1 MGGHMRGP
9 VSLLQA
15 VSPDGEIGNKSE
27 IGLESRRVSCYS
39 VVSPNGEIASESEM
53 LEREVLDRGEDAIR
67 ACLDRVPF
75 LKIRDIKIEPLMQ
88 GRRPDYIALIESP
101 SGQYNLVV
109 EAKSS
114 GQPRIARQAIDQLR
128 AYSQLLPNPY
138 PVFLAPYIADSTA
151 KLLEQEGVGY
161 IDLAGN
167 CRLSFAQVFIEQRGI
182 ENPFS
187 EKRRLK
193 SLYSPKSERILRVLL
208 TSRQGSWKV
217 EDLSREA
224 DVSLGLVSK
233 VKNLLAD
240 REWLD
245 PRPGGMRLLDPEIA
259 LKDWAREYRFGKHKA
274 MDFYSFASGTEAEE
288 LVADAA
294 ERCDVRIALTG
305 FSAAVRYA
313 PAVRYQRSMVFCQG
327 DPLRIAQEL
336 DLKQVPSGAN
346 LTMIQPY
353 DEGVFYGAQDRDG
366 IAVVSPIQTYL
377 DLMSQA
383 ARGVEAAEALLEGVI
398 RESW

>member
-1 MGGHMRGP
+1 MR
-9 VSLLQA
+9 
-15 VSPDGEIGNKSE
+15 
-27 IGLESRRVSCYS
+27 
-39 VVSPNGEIASESEM
+39 
-53 LEREVLDRGEDAIR
+53 EREVLGQGEDAIR

-75 LKIRDIKIEPLMQ
+75 LKIREIKIAPVMQ
-88 GRRPDYIALIESP
+88 GRRPDYVALVESP
-101 SGQYNLVV
+101 SGRYNLVV

-138 PVFLAPYIADSTA
+138 PVLLAPYIAASTA

-167 CRLSFAQVFIEQRGI
+167 CRLSFAQVFIEQRGN
-182 ENPFS
+182 ENPYA
-187 EKRRLK
+187 EKRELR

-208 TSRQGSWKV
+208 SSRQCSWKV
-217 EDLSREA
+217 EELSREA

-233 VKNLLAD
+233 VRKLLAD

-245 PRPGGMRLLDPEIA
+245 PRSSGTRLLLPE
-259 LKDWAREYRFGKHKA
+259 LVLNDWAREYRFGKHRSIS
-274 MDFYSFASGTEAEE
+274 FYSFASGTEAEE
-288 LVADAA
+288 SVAHAA
-294 ERCDVRIALTG
+294 ERCGVRIALTG

-313 PAVRYQRSMVFCQG
+313 PAVRYQRSMIFCQA

-346 LTMIQPY
+346 LTLIQPY
-353 DEGVFYGAQDRDG
+353 DEGVFYAVQERDG
-366 IAVVSPIQTYL
+366 IQVVSPIQTYL
-377 DLMSQA
+377 DLISQA
-383 ARGVEAAEALLEGVI
+383 ARGEEAAEALLEGVI

>member
-1 MGGHMRGP
+1 M
-9 VSLLQA
+9 
-15 VSPDGEIGNKSE
+15 
-27 IGLESRRVSCYS
+27 
-39 VVSPNGEIASESEM
+39 
-53 LEREVLDRGEDAIR
+53 
-67 ACLDRVPF
+67 
-75 LKIRDIKIEPLMQ
+75 
-88 GRRPDYIALIESP
+88 
-101 SGQYNLVV
+101 
-109 EAKSS
+109 
-114 GQPRIARQAIDQLR
+114 
-128 AYSQLLPNPY
+128 
-138 PVFLAPYIADSTA
+138 FLAPYIADSTA

-187 EKRRLK
+187 ERRGLK
-193 SLYSPKSERILRVLL
+193 SLYSPKSER
-208 TSRQGSWKV
+208 
-217 EDLSREA
+217 
-224 DVSLGLVSK
+224 
-233 VKNLLAD
+233 NLLAD